1 MKKFISAAICT
12 AMLFCLA
19 GCEQKES
26 DTVTEFEAAPPFSPL
41 TEIKE
46 GRKNIYLI
54 IKTLNS
60 DYWDVVVDGAKAGG
74 EDFDCNVYYSG
85 CNIENDWE
93 SQSRLMEEA
102 VAAGADALLLA
113 PNDSVRLSAEI
124 EKVYSQGVKIVL
136 VDTIAITDSYDVCYM
151 TDNLMAGQLAS
162 AEMISQLH
170 EKGYSDD
177 ENIQVGV
184 QVCATATQTIN
195 ERLSGFLQYWSNNAP
210 DNWTV
215 ISDIKFNE
223 GDVDRG
229 CQCTEDLLN
238 NYPDIKGVFGSDNV
252 STTSLAATIK
262 KKERTDIVVVGF
274 DYSSEIA
281 SLINSDE
288 YTASSVLQ
296 RQFNMSY
303 DGVKT
308 ALDLID
314 GEKMEQKF
322 VDTGI
327 TVVNSNNRNSPEVRE
342 TLDHNRG

>member
-1 MKKFISAAICT
+1 
-12 AMLFCLA
+12 MLFCLA

-74 EDFDCNVYYSG
+74 ENFDCNVYYSG

-102 VAAGADALLLA
+102 VAAGADALLLS

-195 ERLSGFLQYWSNNAP
+195 ERLAGFLQYWSNNAP

-238 NYPDIKGVFGSDNV
+238 NMDMKTKLLDYTVAMLVNQKEIELEEMAGIEAKFGYFMDIKGHGLEALFKMIKNEKVWYFALQQQ
-252 STTSLAATIK
+252 SLKLLTIN
-262 KKERTDIVVVGF
+262 EAQFQQVPEDMIRMHL
-274 DYSSEIA
+274 SE
-281 SLINSDE
+281 D
-288 YTASSVLQ
+288 
-296 RQFNMSY
+296 
-303 DGVKT
+303 
-308 ALDLID
+308 
-314 GEKMEQKF
+314 
-322 VDTGI
+322 
-327 TVVNSNNRNSPEVRE
+327 
-342 TLDHNRG
+342 

>member
-1 MKKFISAAICT
+1 MKRFISAAICT

-19 GCEQKES
+19 GCEQEEP
-26 DTVTEFEAAPPFSPL
+26 DTVSEFEPAPEFSPL

-54 IKTLNS
+54 IKTFNS

-85 CNIENDWE
+85 CNNESDWE
-93 SQSRLMEEA
+93 SQCRLLEEA
-102 VAAGADALLLA
+102 AEAGAVAVLLA
-113 PNDSVRLSAEI
+113 PNDSVKLSAEI
-124 EKVYSQGVKIVL
+124 EKVYSKGIKMVL
-136 VDTIAITDSYDVCYM
+136 VDTIAITDSYDVCFM

-162 AEMISQLH
+162 AEMIEQLH
-170 EKGYSDD
+170 KKGYSDND
-177 ENIQVGV
+177 TIQVGV

-195 ERLSGFLQYWSNNAP
+195 ERLAGFLQFWSNYAP

-223 GDVDRG
+223 GDIDRG
-229 CQCTEDLLN
+229 CQCTNDLLN

-252 STTSLAATIK
+252 STTSLAAIIK
-262 KKERTDIVVVGF
+262 EKERTDIVVVGF
-274 DYSSEIA
+274 DHSPEISE
-281 SLINSDE
+281 LINSEE

-296 RQFNMSY
+296 KQFNMSY

-314 GEKMEQKF
+314 GKKMEQKF

-327 TVVNSNNRNSPEVRE
+327 TVVNSNNLNDPEVRE

>member
-1 MKKFISAAICT
+1 MKRFISAAICT

-19 GCEQKES
+19 GCEQEEP
-26 DTVTEFEAAPPFSPL
+26 DTVSEFEPAPGFSPL

-85 CNIENDWE
+85 CNIESDWE
-93 SQSRLMEEA
+93 SQSRLMDEA
-102 VAAGADALLLA
+102 IDAGADAVLLA
-113 PNDSVRLSAEI
+113 PNDSVKLSAEI
-124 EKVYSQGVKIVL
+124 EKVYSNGIKMVL
-136 VDTIAITDSYDVCYM
+136 VDTIAITDSYDVCFM

-162 AEMISQLH
+162 AEMIEQLH
-170 EKGYSDD
+170 KKGYSDND
-177 ENIQVGV
+177 TIQVGV

-195 ERLSGFLQYWSNNAP
+195 ERLAGFLQFWSNYAP

-223 GDVDRG
+223 GDIERG
-229 CQCTEDLLN
+229 CQCTRDLLN

-252 STTSLAATIK
+252 STTSLAAIIK
-262 KKERTDIVVVGF
+262 EKERTDIVVVGF
-274 DYSSEIA
+274 DHSPEISE
-281 SLINSDE
+281 LINSEE

-296 RQFNMSY
+296 KQFNMSY

-314 GEKMEQKF
+314 GKKMEQKF

-327 TVVNSNNRNSPEVRE
+327 IVVNSNNLNDPEVRE

>member
-1 MKKFISAAICT
+1 LKKFISAAVCT

-19 GCEQKES
+19 GCEQKKSE
-26 DTVTEFEAAPPFSPL
+26 TETEFEPAPAFTPL

-60 DYWDVVVDGAKAGG
+60 DYWNVVVDGAKAGG
-74 EDFDCNVYYSG
+74 DDFDCNIYYSG
-85 CNIENDWE
+85 SYIESDWE

-102 VAAGADALLLA
+102 AEAGADAVLLA
-113 PNDSVRLSAEI
+113 PNDSVKLSADI
-124 EKVYSQGVKIVL
+124 EKVYSKGIKLVL
-136 VDTIAITDSYDVCYM
+136 VDTIAITDSYDVCFM

-162 AEMISQLH
+162 AEMLDQLH
-170 EKGYSDD
+170 EKGYTDN
-177 ENIQVGV
+177 ETVQVGV

-195 ERLSGFLQYWSNNAP
+195 ERLAGFLQYWSNHAP

-223 GDVDRG
+223 GDIERG
-229 CQCTEDLLN
+229 CECTRDLLN

-262 KKERTDIVVVGF
+262 EKERKDIVVVGF
-274 DYSSEIA
+274 DHSPEISELIYSE
-281 SLINSDE
+281 D

-296 RQFNMSY
+296 KQFDMSY
-303 DGVKT
+303 EGVRA
-308 ALDLID
+308 ALELID
-314 GEKMEQKF
+314 GKEAEQKF

-327 TVVNSNNRNSPEVRE
+327 TVVNSNNLNDPEVRE

>member
-60 DYWDVVVDGAKAGG
+60 DYWDVVVDGAKAG
-74 EDFDCNVYYSG
+74 
-85 CNIENDWE
+85 
-93 SQSRLMEEA
+93 
-102 VAAGADALLLA
+102 
-113 PNDSVRLSAEI
+113 
-124 EKVYSQGVKIVL
+124 
-136 VDTIAITDSYDVCYM
+136 
-151 TDNLMAGQLAS
+151 
-162 AEMISQLH
+162 
-170 EKGYSDD
+170 
-177 ENIQVGV
+177 V

-195 ERLSGFLQYWSNNAP
+195 ERLAGFLQYWSNNAP